1 VNDVSSSYDALAEAY
16 AERFFHELEQKPLDR
31 ALLDAFGTEVRGK
44 GRVVDLGCGPGQ
56 VARYLHERGV
66 ETIGIDLSPATVR
79 VARRLSP
86 DLAFETGSM
95 LALEMGDASLAGIVA
110 FYAIVN
116 LTPDQVR
123 RALREMRRVLR
134 PDAPLL
140 LSFHLGD
147 ERRHFDELLGIKIA
161 LDFYFFPRS
170 FVEQALT
177 EAGLV
182 LEMWLERRPYPTEHP
197 STRAYLI
204 ARPAGG

>member
-1 VNDVSSSYDALAEAY
+1 VNDVSGSYDALAEAY
-16 AERFFHELEQKPLDR
+16 AERFFRELESKPLDR
-31 ALLDAFGTEVRGK
+31 ALLDAFVAEVRGK
-44 GRVVDLGCGPGQ
+44 GHVADLGCGPGH
-56 VARYLHERGV
+56 VARYLHQKGV
-66 ETIGIDLSPATVR
+66 ETIGIDLSPSTVR

-86 DLAFETGSM
+86 DLVFKTGSM

-116 LTPDQVR
+116 LAPDQVQ
-123 RALREMRRVLR
+123 RAFHEMRRVLR

-147 ERRHFDELLGIKIA
+147 ECRHFDELLGVKVA
-161 LDFYFFPRS
+161 LDFYFFSRS
-170 FVEQALT
+170 FVERALK

-182 LEMWLERRPYPTEHP
+182 LAMWLERRPYPTEHP

-204 ARPAGG
+204 ARPATG